1 MRMLVAGVLLAAGG
15 AQAAEP
21 PAPEAVIGALLA
33 EAGLAMAGLAMCE
46 AGYLG
51 APAATLG
58 ADVAGHLAMLG
69 EGGGVVSAVCEPEQ
83 QGGRTCR
90 VGLGRAAGDDVWT
103 RFYRFTLTAEG
114 RMAPET
120 LFCTT
125 VP

>member
-1 MRMLVAGVLLAAGG
+1 MLVAGLLLAAGV
-15 AQAAEP
+15 AQAAE

-33 EAGLAMAGLAMCE
+33 EAGQAMAGLALCE
-46 AGYLG
+46 PGYLG

-58 ADVAGHLAMLG
+58 GDVAGHLAMLG
-69 EGGGVVSAVCEPEQ
+69 EGGGVISAVCEPEQ
-83 QGGRTCR
+83 QGGRTCL